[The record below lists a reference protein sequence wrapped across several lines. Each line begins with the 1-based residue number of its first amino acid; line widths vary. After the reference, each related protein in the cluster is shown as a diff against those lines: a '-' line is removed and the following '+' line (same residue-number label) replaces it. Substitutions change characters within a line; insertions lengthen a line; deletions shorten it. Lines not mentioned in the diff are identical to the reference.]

1 MLRRLF
7 DEEAPF
13 YIGDVTEVE
22 RPYAQKTPYV
32 GRLADGKTL
41 GFQAFFL
48 AQPYRGR
55 AIPFAFSVYS
65 ERTLE
70 EEATSRNLEQWKL
83 IGQVK
88 ALIGEKPLLLNR
100 ELGHLGFFE
109 TMEDEGIKYVV
120 RLKMGNHRKVVDA
133 EGKEFWLGVKRGEKR
148 LWRRVRYLGKVR
160 GNVAAYFGK
169 EFREPIYVFSNLEPE
184 EALALYRHF
193 SALPAEDED

>member
-48 AQPYRGR
+48 AQPHRGR
-55 AIPFAFSVYS
+55 VIPFAFSVYS

-88 ALIGEKPLLLNR
+88 ALIGEKPLLLDR
-100 ELGHLGFFE
+100 EFSHLGFFE
-109 TMEDEGIKYVV
+109 TMHG
-120 RLKMGNHRKVVDA
+120 G
-133 EGKEFWLGVKRGEKR
+133 
-148 LWRRVRYLGKVR
+148 
-160 GNVAAYFGK
+160 
-169 EFREPIYVFSNLEPE
+169 
-184 EALALYRHF
+184 
-193 SALPAEDED
+193 